1 LDELL
6 ARERADLEP
15 AHALTANRIYE
26 RRWALTLLDQVFA
39 RLGEEYR
46 KAGNAVLFDQ
56 LKQLLTGEPE
66 ERSQAE
72 IAQELRMTE
81 NAVTQAF
88 HRLRQRYRQLVR
100 EEIAHTVAVPGDVD
114 DELRHFIA
122 VLQM

>member
-1 LDELL
+1 
-6 ARERADLEP
+6 
-15 AHALTANRIYE
+15 
-26 RRWALTLLDQVFA
+26 VFA

-46 KAGNAVLFDQ
+46 KAGNAALFDQ

-122 VLQM
+122 VLQT

>member
-1 LDELL
+1 M
-6 ARERADLEP
+6 
-15 AHALTANRIYE
+15 
-26 RRWALTLLDQVFA
+26 FA

-46 KAGNAVLFDQ
+46 KAGNAALFDQ

-100 EEIAHTVAVPGDVD
+100 EEIAHTVALPGDVD

-122 VLQM
+122 VLQT

>member
-1 LDELL
+1 
-6 ARERADLEP
+6 
-15 AHALTANRIYE
+15 
-26 RRWALTLLDQVFA
+26 VFA

-46 KAGNAVLFDQ
+46 KAGNAALFDQ
-56 LKQLLTGEPE
+56 LKKLLTGEPD

-72 IAQELRMTE
+72 IAQELKMTE

-88 HRLRQRYRQLVR
+88 YRLRQRYRQLVR

-122 VLQM
+122 VLQT

>member
-1 LDELL
+1 
-6 ARERADLEP
+6 
-15 AHALTANRIYE
+15 
-26 RRWALTLLDQVFA
+26 VFA

-46 KAGNAVLFDQ
+46 KAGNAALFDQ